1 MAKIPLKEIKF
12 PGLADTYT
20 IPQVD
25 NTLTTS
31 GDAADAKKTGDEI
44 DALKEDL
51 TSCEDDLRDMI
62 GLFEFS
68 WGQGGMQSSTGIEYA
83 STSNVRTPFKATSGA
98 KTIVVSNKNASG
110 NAVLFEFAGNQTTA
124 AGVNNRLAVTY
135 INPGRTIEI
144 ALNAS
149 TNYIRLQFPSGDITS
164 GENLLVYTTS
174 DILQKVATEKIIQA
188 KLPLPYISNNTLTLG
203 DIVEDG
209 FYSIGTDVTVTDA
222 PQGLQVTGLTV
233 ERFSTFFE
241 SGFVKQTVESLLYP
255 TTNKVY
261 YRFSNYN
268 GTAWSDWAESGG
280 GITNSYTFNEYS
292 NSYTIE
298 SVTPTITTD
307 TNAYLAPSGD
317 ATDRT
322 ADIIAMLTSQGVCR
336 LGKGDYYV
344 SGIDMPVGTS
354 IIGAGNTTRIILAGS
369 ADGYAIKMNSYCT
382 VSDCNILGS
391 TSSITLS
398 QTLGGRHGI
407 LWQGNYTQSQSSA
420 SQPINGMVSNVRFL
434 YFTGGAITC
443 YDTGYGT
450 FNALEVVNV
459 FCMNCNAGINVS
471 YWSEFHKFTNV
482 RTASCYYGCINNG
495 GNNIFT
501 NCDFSTCK
509 VGFLMDNSQ
518 SQSPNNSH
526 GSAIGCVFNHT
537 DSNTGVGIKILN
549 CDNGFIFNGCQIF
562 FSQIYLEDA
571 DGVVVSNSN
580 FGETNCDITVNG
592 GGVVLF
598 SGNIHQ
604 ATPTISV
611 TGNTNVHFDNCYV
624 RSTGAAVGP

>member
-1 MAKIPLKEIKF
+1 MSKLF
-12 PGLADTYT
+12 
-20 IPQVD
+20 
-25 NTLTTS
+25 NTLSEVLTPYANKINLHTE
-31 GDAADAKKTGDEI
+31 EI
-44 DALKEDL
+44 EETQSDVSDVKEDL

-68 WGQGGMQSSTGIEYA
+68 WVQGGMQSTTGIEYA

-110 NAVLFEFAGNQTTA
+110 NAALFEFAGNQSTA
-124 AGVNNRLAVTY
+124 TGVNNRLAVTY
-135 INPGRTIEI
+135 INPGRNIEI

-149 TNYIRLQFPSGDITS
+149 TNYIRLQFPSSDIAS

-209 FYSIGTDVTVTDA
+209 FYSIGADVTVTDA

-233 ERFSTFFE
+233 ERFSTFYE

-255 TTNKVY
+255 TANKVY

-280 GITNSYTFNEYS
+280 GTTNSYTFNEYS

-317 ATDRT
+317 TSDRT
-322 ADIIAMLTSQGVCR
+322 AEIVAMLTNQGVCR

-344 SGIDMPVGTS
+344 SNLQMPVGTT
-354 IIGAGNTTRIILAGS
+354 IKGTGNKTRIILSGSSAGF
-369 ADGYAIKMNSYCT
+369 AIKMSSYCT
-382 VSDCNILGS
+382 VSDCLIMGK

-398 QTLGGRHGI
+398 DILDPESTVPLRHGI
-407 LWQGNYTQSQSSA
+407 LWQGTYTQDQTTA
-420 SQPINGMVSNVRFL
+420 NQPINGMVSNVRFL

-450 FNALEVVNV
+450 FNALEVSNV
-459 FCMNCNAGINVS
+459 FCMNCNVGLNVS

-482 RTASCYYGCINNG
+482 RAASCYYGCINNG
-495 GNNIFT
+495 GNNVLT

-509 VGFLMDNSQ
+509 VGLLMDNS
-518 SQSPNNSH
+518 SGQSPNNSH
-526 GSAIGCVFNHT
+526 GSCVACVFNHT
-537 DSNTGVGIKILN
+537 DSNTGIGIKVLN
-549 CDNGFIFNGCQIF
+549 CDNGFIFDGCQIF
-562 FSQIYLEDA
+562 YSQTYIEDS
-571 DGVVVSNSN
+571 DGVVFANCN
-580 FGETNCDITVNG
+580 YGDTNCDITING
-592 GGVVLF
+592 GGAVLF
-598 SGNIHQ
+598 IGNMHKE
-604 ATPTISV
+604 APAKTITNNS
-611 TGNTNVHFDNCYV
+611 NVHFVNCYV
-624 RSTGAAVGP
+624 KSTGAVVN